1 MNDVNSDLLSI
12 IHEFKLK
19 PETLDISDDQDMVN
33 LIYKEIDDRLSR
45 GIISDQVVNELKSL
59 PVNKL
64 MLVYD
69 EVQKRLAEFSKE
81 NNKE

>member
-1 MNDVNSDLLSI
+1 
-12 IHEFKLK
+12 
-19 PETLDISDDQDMVN
+19 MVN